1 MNYREFFN
9 FATGTM
15 ANPNGFD
22 PMTWQSRLACGAG
35 PASGDDLT
43 KERGA
48 RCHSLLIDIPTGCGK
63 TAGIVLAWL
72 LNRIILQSCHWPN
85 RLVYCL
91 PMRTL
96 VEQTRDSIA
105 LWLGNLL
112 ANPVDLEIRREAV
125 SDLRWLAER
134 SPILLM
140 GGEED
145 DPEKAEWDL
154 YPETPA
160 ILIGTQ
166 DMLLSRA
173 LNRGYSMS
181 RYRWPSPHYS

>member
-1 MNYREFFN
+1 
-9 FATGTM
+9 
-15 ANPNGFD
+15 
-22 PMTWQSRLACGAG
+22 
-35 PASGDDLT
+35 
-43 KERGA
+43 
-48 RCHSLLIDIPTGCGK
+48 
-63 TAGIVLAWL
+63 
-72 LNRIILQSCHWPN
+72 
-85 RLVYCL
+85 
-91 PMRTL
+91 MRTL